1 MLGRMFKLC
10 EFVFFFKTHTIKVD
24 VIVVGNN
31 MTDDRIND
39 DRSFIWGVN
48 YPFKLYMHVSASGLL
63 CFREYH
69 ILVGFMCVRCIYL
82 YS

>member
-48 YPFKLYMHVSASGLL
+48 YPFKLPICMRLLQACCASESII
-63 CFREYH
+63 F
-69 ILVGFMCVRCIYL
+69 
-82 YS
+82 